1 MDISLRQKLEQR
13 LKLAPQII
21 QSIEILQL
29 SALELKEL
37 VEKEMVENPVMELS
51 EETGGERVQEVSEP
65 RVEVAA
71 EKYRKDREASL
82 EIEGHIDKEFAKLE
96 DILEHFEKQ
105 AVERRA
111 YVSDRDEKQ
120 DALQNTAAKPISLQ
134 DFLFQQFA
142 LLDLPEEVKKAG
154 ESIIYNIDDNGYVM
168 YPLKE
173 IFDTTDPARLAVA
186 EEALKVVQALDPPGV
201 GARNLKEALLLQ
213 LGKSEQY
220 SLERHIVENHLDDVS
235 ANRIPKIA
243 RELSLPLNDVNKAIE
258 LIGML
263 SLHPGALISGE
274 SAHFVVPDV
283 VVEDVE
289 GRYEVRLENAYIP
302 SVYISKAYEKMLT
315 DKGANPQVR
324 DYVRKKVESARH
336 LIRAIEQRKSTLQ
349 RIANELVAVQQNF
362 LKNGVSGLKPLKMQ
376 EIADRVG
383 VHISTVCRA
392 IADKFIQTPRGIFPM
407 KFFFTGGA
415 QIRDGEAES
424 TRSIKEQVAEMIG
437 KEDKRNPLSDEKIA
451 AELKSRGIRFERR
464 NKVNKVNQEIARR
477 TVTKYRRALD
487 IPPSRKRKVF

>member
-1 MDISLRQKLEQR
+1 MSLRQRLEQR

-21 QSIEILQL
+21 QSIKILQL
-29 SALELKEL
+29 SALELKQLVQNEL
-37 VEKEMVENPVMELS
+37 VENPVMEVA
-51 EETGGERVQEVSEP
+51 EEAEEEVVQEESEP

-168 YPLKE
+168 YPLEEVFETKE
-173 IFDTTDPARLAVA
+173 AAGLAVA

-213 LGKSEQY
+213 LGKSEQH

-274 SAHFVVPDV
+274 PAHFVVPDV

-302 SVYISKAYEKMLT
+302 SVYISRAYEKMLT

-324 DYVRKKVESARH
+324 DYVRKKVESARR

-437 KEDKRNPLSDEKIA
+437 KEDKRNPLSDEEIA

-464 NKVNKVNQEIARR
+464 NKVNNVNQEIARR

-487 IPPSRKRKVF
+487 IPPSRKRKIF

>member
-1 MDISLRQKLEQR
+1 
-13 LKLAPQII
+13 
-21 QSIEILQL
+21 
-29 SALELKEL
+29 
-37 VEKEMVENPVMELS
+37 
-51 EETGGERVQEVSEP
+51 
-65 RVEVAA
+65 
-71 EKYRKDREASL
+71 
-82 EIEGHIDKEFAKLE
+82 
-96 DILEHFEKQ
+96 
-105 AVERRA
+105 
-111 YVSDRDEKQ
+111 
-120 DALQNTAAKPISLQ
+120 
-134 DFLFQQFA
+134 
-142 LLDLPEEVKKAG
+142 
-154 ESIIYNIDDNGYVM
+154 
-168 YPLKE
+168 
-173 IFDTTDPARLAVA
+173 
-186 EEALKVVQALDPPGV
+186 VV
-201 GARNLKEALLLQ
+201 
-213 LGKSEQY
+213 
-220 SLERHIVENHLDDVS
+220 H
-235 ANRIPKIA
+235 
-243 RELSLPLNDVNKAIE
+243 
-258 LIGML
+258 
-263 SLHPGALISGE
+263 
-274 SAHFVVPDV
+274 DV

-349 RIANELVAVQQNF
+349 RIANELVAIQQNF

-464 NKVNKVNQEIARR
+464 NKVNNVNQEIARR